1 MQENCEYLIHAAEAF
16 LDAETGSARH
26 ANIVKFYNEI
36 APLPRGYR
44 LKASDAWCAAFVSA
58 VGYIVALVP
67 DVIRPECGAHE
78 MYNAYPA
85 GQRSRGGSNAKR
97 GDLIFYDWNEDG
109 RIDHVGICTFG
120 ADTIEEETYLSVIE
134 GNCENT
140 VKYRY
145 IKASDPAI
153 YGTVRPEYGDTTSI
167 LYVNCDSL
175 NLRQGPS
182 MDASVKAVMSYGEYV
197 TAYGSDVDGWK
208 YVEYDDKDGYCGA
221 DYLSSTPPPEIGH
234 TTTAL
239 NLRKVAAGKIIRV
252 LPAGTEFHYT
262 GDREAAGGGTWER
275 VYIPSMDI
283 SGWLNLK
290 YTKEGAV

>member
-1 MQENCEYLIHAAEAF
+1 MQENCDYLICAAQAF
-16 LDAETGSARH
+16 RGAETGSDRH
-26 ANIVKFYNEI
+26 SNIVKFYNEI
-36 APLPRGYR
+36 TPLPRGYR
-44 LKASDAWCAAFVSA
+44 LKANDAWCAAFVSA

-85 GQRSRGGSNAKR
+85 GQRSRGGSDAKR
-97 GDLIFYDWNEDG
+97 GDLIFYDWNGDG
-109 RIDHVGICTFG
+109 RIDHVGICTYG
-120 ADTIEEETYLSVIE
+120 ADVDGEPTLTVIE

-153 YGTVRPEYGDTTSI
+153 YGIARPEYGDTTNI
-167 LYVNCDSL
+167 VFVACDSL

-182 MDASVKAVMSYGEYV
+182 MDANVIAEMSYGEYA
-197 TAYGSDVDGWK
+197 TAYGSEVDGWQF
-208 YVEYDDKDGYCGA
+208 VAYDDKEGYCGA

-239 NLRKVAAGKIIRV
+239 NLRKVAAGRIIRV

-262 GDREAAGGGTWER
+262 GDREAVGGGNWER

>member
-1 MQENCEYLIHAAEAF
+1 MQKNCEYLIHAAEAF

-26 ANIVKFYNEI
+26 ANLVKFYNEI
-36 APLPRGYR
+36 TPLPRGYR
-44 LKASDAWCAAFVSA
+44 LKANDAWCAAFVSA

-78 MYNAYPA
+78 MFNAYPTE
-85 GQRSRGGSNAKR
+85 QRSRGGSSAKR
-97 GDLIFYDWNEDG
+97 GDLVFYDWNGDG
-109 RIDHVGICTFG
+109 RVDHVGICTSCTEVG
-120 ADTIEEETYLSVIE
+120 GEQILSVIE

-153 YGTVRPEYGDTTSI
+153 YGIARPEYGEATDIVFIT
-167 LYVNCDSL
+167 CDSL

-182 MDASVKAVMSYGEYV
+182 MDAPVILVMSYGEYA
-197 TAYGSDVDGWK
+197 TAYGSEVDGWQF
-208 YVEYDDKDGYCGA
+208 VAYDDKKGYCGA

-239 NLRKVAAGKIIRV
+239 NLRRTAAGRIIRV

-262 GDREAAGGGTWER
+262 GDREAVGGGTWER
-275 VYIPSMDI
+275 VYVPSMDI